1 MTPIDAH
8 LFDPSAPFLPGPGY
22 WRELR
27 RPWKLFS
34 LGVGM
39 GWLLYGALFYEIGD
53 WDIGISLIMGGL
65 TYLFAPWSV
74 FTIANAVRYR
84 MPRWPLRILG
94 ALVPALFTIDI
105 VYVLYHA
112 AVGNPIYRDANFP
125 ASSALYFL
133 CGAIWWFRGSLRDV
147 SRALRTHPSST

>member
-53 WDIGISLIMGGL
+53 WDRL
-65 TYLFAPWSV
+65 
-74 FTIANAVRYR
+74 ANY
-84 MPRWPLRILG
+84 PLG
-94 ALVPALFTIDI
+94 AESMTACYLDA
-105 VYVLYHA
+105 VLWAEEMTEYTSPVA
-112 AVGNPIYRDANFP
+112 A
-125 ASSALYFL
+125 
-133 CGAIWWFRGSLRDV
+133 
-147 SRALRTHPSST
+147 